1 MSEEIV
7 EDVEIEVEEVKKK
20 AYLVIGVIPRDTR
33 AVAKQ
38 IQAKLEFE
46 TNDMVN
52 LISEQDL
59 VYDYVSDKGYHPL
72 CLKEWLE
79 PIKNQI
85 IIRLLEKTESAIGN
99 IHVNSIIIDGS
110 FALDVDTRKVYT
122 EILEEQGYEV
132 VVRPVNSNMMSI
144 ISYGWSSGTNLKS
157 LYLLWKKYNQ
167 QFSRTYEPLVDMP
180 SAIVVDENVVEP
192 ILIEIIQS
200 LSDKNRIIVI
210 AKNQG
215 NNYPFDNVH
224 VMVGDDKIDVFWT
237 KIAYHFNVKLII
249 DNDPN
254 SVHRWHQ
261 IDVPVISLTSQY
273 ALEKNL
279 W

>member
-1 MSEEIV
+1 
-7 EDVEIEVEEVKKK
+7 
-20 AYLVIGVIPRDTR
+20 
-33 AVAKQ
+33 
-38 IQAKLEFE
+38 
-46 TNDMVN
+46 
-52 LISEQDL
+52 
-59 VYDYVSDKGYHPL
+59 
-72 CLKEWLE
+72 
-79 PIKNQI
+79 
-85 IIRLLEKTESAIGN
+85 
-99 IHVNSIIIDGS
+99 
-110 FALDVDTRKVYT
+110 
-122 EILEEQGYEV
+122 
-132 VVRPVNSNMMSI
+132 
-144 ISYGWSSGTNLKS
+144 
-157 LYLLWKKYNQ
+157 
-167 QFSRTYEPLVDMP
+167 MP

>member
-1 MSEEIV
+1 MNEET
-7 EDVEIEVEEVKKK
+7 EVESIKKK
-20 AYLVIGVIPRDTR
+20 LYLVIGVIPKDISS
-33 AVAKQ
+33 VALH
-38 IQAKLEFE
+38 IQANLEFE
-46 TNDMVN
+46 TNKRIVR
-52 LISEQDL
+52 ISEQEMI
-59 VYDYVSDKGYHPL
+59 YDYAEKMGYHPL

-79 PIKNQI
+79 PIKNKI
-85 IIRLLEKTESAIGN
+85 IIRLLERTEAAILDN
-99 IHVNSIIIDGS
+99 HVSCSIVDGS
-110 FALDVDTRKVYT
+110 FALDIDVRKAYI

-132 VVRPVNSNMMSI
+132 VVVPVASTMMSI
-144 ISYGWSSGTNLKS
+144 ISYGWSSGVNLKS

-215 NNYPFDNVH
+215 NKYPFDTNH

-237 KIAYHFNVKLII
+237 KLAYHFNVKLIV

-279 W
+279 